1 MLDFDP
7 VAGSEPPGVVAC
19 NPIQSMNFCFL
30 RCAGESVPIARP
42 VLHPLRSVLRVHFLL
57 LLAALITSSIAA
69 CSPVREIVYSIP
81 AASAVPSRLSSADGT
96 GYDTDRHVIVISV
109 DGLRPDAIDRFG
121 ATTMQRLMRNGNYSL
136 RARTILP
143 SITLPSHTSML
154 TGVGP
159 EVHGITWND
168 NLVEEKGRVQLPTIL
183 ASAREHGLSAA
194 AFVSKGKFNHLL
206 VPGDVDHFVV
216 PEGDGSWAASRT
228 VREVEEY
235 LARNRPNLLFVHLRE
250 PDRYGHLFGWM
261 GRIYGWAVRQSD
273 EAVERIL
280 ASADDAFGP
289 NNYTVI
295 LTADH
300 GGSGRRHRTGDLDS
314 QTIPWI
320 VSGRGVAGS
329 GELRDGI
336 RTMDTAATVLWI
348 LGLPIPE
355 LYQGVPVIEAFERD
369 LLTARGTNAVPATP

>member
-1 MLDFDP
+1 M
-7 VAGSEPPGVVAC
+7 
-19 NPIQSMNFCFL
+19 
-30 RCAGESVPIARP
+30 
-42 VLHPLRSVLRVHFLL
+42 RVHPLL
-57 LLAALITSSIAA
+57 LLAALITSSVVA
-69 CSPVREIVYSIP
+69 CSPARPIVYTMPPSG
-81 AASAVPSRLSSADGT
+81 AVPDAGPGRVVSTDRS
-96 GYDTDRHVIVISV
+96 GYGADRHVIVISI
-109 DGLRPDAIDRFG
+109 DGLRADAIERFG
-121 ATTMQRLMRNGNYSL
+121 ATTIQGLMRDGDYSL

-159 EVHGITWND
+159 EVHGVTWND
-168 NLVEEKGRVQLPTIL
+168 NLLEEMGRVQQPTIF
-183 ASAREHGLSAA
+183 ASARERGLSSA
-194 AFVSKGKFNHLL
+194 AFVSKGKFSHLL

-235 LARNRPNLLFVHLRE
+235 LAGNRPNLLFVHLRE
-250 PDRYGHLFGWM
+250 PDRYGHYFGWM

-273 EAVERIL
+273 DAVSRIL
-280 ASADDAFGP
+280 ASADEAFGQD
-289 NNYTVI
+289 NYTVI
-295 LTADH
+295 ITADH
-300 GGSGRRHRTGDLDS
+300 GGNGRRHGTGDLSS

-329 GELRDGI
+329 GELPDGI

-355 LYQGVPVIEAFERD
+355 FYEGAPVTEAFGGD
-369 LLTARGTNAVPATP
+369 LLTREEPNVDHATP